1 VRAIL
6 MPRLRPGLFAG
17 IAVLAVAIA
26 VAFTTTRSSLR
37 VPLLPQDPTQG
48 RADAPLT
55 LLEFT
60 DYQCPYCRRFQAE
73 TWPALKRA
81 YVDTGKVRFVLLD
94 LPLDFHESA
103 EPAAEAAHCAASQ
116 NRFWPMHDALLRS
129 DASLAPQDI
138 ESLAATQG
146 LDVPR
151 FRACVSRHETRAAI
165 DRNVALAR
173 SLGINGTP
181 SFILGT
187 MVDGELHGQP
197 IMGSMPLSEFDAA
210 IARAMPK
217 H

>member
-1 VRAIL
+1 

-17 IAVLAVAIA
+17 AAVLLVAIA

-37 VPLLPQDPTQG
+37 VNLAPEDPSQG

-94 LPLDFHESA
+94 LPLDFHAGA
-103 EPAAEAAHCAASQ
+103 EPAAEAAHCAAAQ
-116 NRFWPMHDALLRS
+116 GGFWPMHDALLQS
-129 DASLAPQDI
+129 AASLEPRAI
-138 ESLAATQG
+138 ESLAAAQG
-146 LDVPR
+146 LNLVR
-151 FRACVSRHETRAAI
+151 FRACTTRHETRGAI
-165 DRNVALAR
+165 ERNAALAR
-173 SLGINGTP
+173 SLGMNGTP
-181 SFILGT
+181 AFILGT
-187 MVDGELHGQP
+187 VQGGELRGNAL
-197 IMGSMPLSEFDAA
+197 MGSMPIADFDAA